1 MTISPN
7 RRRIDII
14 ADPEFIDA
22 LTEIPMKDLRER
34 RALCDGLDTELSFYR
49 RMLHGRMDLL
59 NFELRRRSGAE
70 TRSLLEALPEILA
83 GAEAG
88 APLVTTGRA
97 VPVVMPDIPDEGRRT
112 IDHVLRD
119 DFLAHLP
126 STETAELESI
136 LANIADVEQGI
147 SGQRRLVYDVYEK
160 LQAELTRRYREGI
173 ADVGELLSGS

>member
-1 MTISPN
+1 MTDSQH

-14 ADPEFIDA
+14 TDPKFVEA
-22 LTEIPMKDLRER
+22 LDDIPMAELRGR

-97 VPVVMPDIPDEGRRT
+97 VPVVMPDIPDDGRRT

-126 STETAELESI
+126 ATGTPELETI
-136 LANIADVEQGI
+136 LSEIADVEQEI
-147 SGQRRLVYDVYEK
+147 SEQRRKVYDVYEL